1 RCHAF
6 LTIPDTRPL
15 YSLGVIGE
23 SRKAWLWEAVEV
35 TVEDVEAVAAHL
47 CGHHQILGG
56 AGSSI
61 GPGERAQRSRC
72 GVHPYSL
79 GFLTPQQPAASLG
92 SSGGTQRLFPI
103 LNQCLSTPPDPPAPG
118 GHTRPA
124 GPACPLLSP
133 PPGSSPQRC
142 PGTLFP
148 SPGGPAPRPLRSPRG
163 EEARRARRQ
172 LEGGRPGGHGGGGSD
187 ADRVSHLSSWPR
199 RSRGRRN
206 LSRSASSSCF
216 MEPCTWVGAP
226 ERSGPRAGQTRGAD
240 GAGPRRPAGGGRRRK
255 RRGGGSGRKELLKVF
270 PGAAGGLSR
279 AGTRVF
285 RYPSSHRRQ

>member
-1 RCHAF
+1 MG
-6 LTIPDTRPL
+6 
-15 YSLGVIGE
+15 LGASG
-23 SRKAWLWEAVEV
+23 RWDW
-35 TVEDVEAVAAHL
+35 
-47 CGHHQILGG
+47 GRGPPGG
-56 AGSSI
+56 AGDHQTLHDPRLL
-61 GPGERAQRSRC
+61 PGGSAERSW
-72 GVHPYSL
+72 SL
-79 GFLTPQQPAASLG
+79 ARPRLAALGQGRPPTPLP
-92 SSGGTQRLFPI
+92 
-103 LNQCLSTPPDPPAPG
+103 STPPDPPAPG
-118 GHTRPA
+118 GHTRPT
-124 GPACPLLSP
+124 GPACRLLSL

-142 PGTLFP
+142 PGTLSP
-148 SPGGPAPRPLRSPRG
+148 KPGGPAPRSLRSLRG

-172 LEGGRPGGHGGGGSD
+172 LEGGRPGGHGGGGSG

-199 RSRGRRN
+199 RSRGRRD